1 MLKDKEKRSSKDIPD
16 FGNGV
21 NSLDFVNAVAYMD
34 ENKWAVL
41 T

>member
-1 MLKDKEKRSSKDIPD
+1 MLKGKEKRSSKDIPNL
-16 FGNGV
+16 GNGY
-21 NSLDFVNAVAYMD
+21 SLDFVNAVAYMD